1 MFWRR
6 SYYLIFL
13 ETINA
18 MLKTCRGRMGVPS
31 DYENTKQKDRKPGAM
46 QRDQMDGLSILQ
58 KVEMFQYVDVKTEDQ
73 GYDLAKSL
81 WLQERIKF

>member
-1 MFWRR
+1 
-6 SYYLIFL
+6 
-13 ETINA
+13 
-18 MLKTCRGRMGVPS
+18 MGVPS
-31 DYENTKQKDRKPGAM
+31 DYESTKQKDRKPGAM

-81 WLQERIKF
+81 WLQERIQKIRK

>member
-1 MFWRR
+1 
-6 SYYLIFL
+6 
-13 ETINA
+13 

-81 WLQERIKF
+81 WLQERIKFLS